1 MSDDLY
7 NCGICDK
14 DIVIEYVDDIYSDDS
29 GEYHTE
35 CHDKWRDSEAKYW
48 AGLYYSEKSDPLK
61 LSVEE
66 QIEAYEP
73 GSAKRYAMEREL
85 IGN

>member
-29 GEYHTE
+29 GEYHSD
-35 CHDKWRDSEAKYW
+35 CHQEWADNEARYW
-48 AGLYYSEKSDPLK
+48 SGQYYADPLK
-61 LSVEE
+61 LTVEE
-66 QIEAYEP
+66 QLDAYEP

>member
-1 MSDDLY
+1 MSDELY

-29 GEYHTE
+29 GEYHAD
-35 CHDKWRDSEAKYW
+35 CHQEWADSEARYW
-48 AGLYYSEKSDPLK
+48 SASYRPDPFK
-61 LSVEE
+61 LTVDE
-66 QIEAYEP
+66 QLAAYEP
-73 GSAKRYAMEREL
+73 GTAKRYAMEQQF